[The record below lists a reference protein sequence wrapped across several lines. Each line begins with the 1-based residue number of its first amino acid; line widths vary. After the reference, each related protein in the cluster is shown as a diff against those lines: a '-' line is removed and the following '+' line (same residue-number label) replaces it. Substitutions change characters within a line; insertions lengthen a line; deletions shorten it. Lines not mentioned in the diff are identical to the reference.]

1 MDKAV
6 LWAVALAT
14 LIVSFFS
21 VNAVV
26 NTSAETATPIGGKMV
41 GAYYYVW
48 YGLDT
53 SVRNTAG
60 EFHSNWEN
68 ATSTPFVGEYVSN
81 DSAVADTQ
89 IILARLHKIDFF
101 AVSWLG
107 VFDWYDHLAVDDFLQ
122 QGLLKAEHMD
132 TFNFCIFYE
141 SEIVLSSVYNASKS
155 NDFFERQFSVDMNY
169 ANDTYFANPSYLRI
183 DGKPVVFMYNL
194 PYLCQN
200 LGTLDVH
207 AMLVNLTLDF
217 SNNVY
222 LVGDVGNAPSPAN
235 VAFQLSLFSDVLNAT
250 TNYLFSS
257 PSKGWNGII
266 DDARQDYPK
275 WRANMTEEGMSFLPS
290 AFPGYNDTKE
300 NPNSAVL
307 PVNATEFGEFLQT
320 ARNNTDDGGITMIT
334 SWNEWKES
342 TAIEPSVELGDLLLD
357 IVPEFPLA
365 LVLLVTVVLATPSVA
380 VYGKWAGQRSR
391 CRFRQPVKH
400 KSRAQLHRS
409 GAAPAGT

>member
-1 MDKAV
+1 MDKTM
-6 LWAVALAT
+6 LWVVALTGLT
-14 LIVSFFS
+14 LSLFS

-26 NTSAETATPIGGKMV
+26 NASAETATSSDHTRI

-48 YGLDT
+48 YGLNT
-53 SVRNTAG
+53 STRNTAG
-60 EFHSNWEN
+60 MFHSNWEN
-68 ATSTPFVGEYVSN
+68 ATSTLFVGEYVSN

-122 QGLLKAEHMD
+122 QGLLKAEHMK

-155 NDFFERQFSVDMNY
+155 NDFFERQFAVDMNY
-169 ANDTYFANPSYLRI
+169 ANSTYFANPSYLRI

-194 PYLCQN
+194 PYLFQN
-200 LGTLDVH
+200 LGTLEVH

-217 SNNVY
+217 SNKMY

-235 VAFQLSLFSDVLNAT
+235 VAFQLSIFSDVLNAT

-266 DDARQDYPK
+266 DDARQDYPE
-275 WRANMTEEGMSFLPS
+275 WRANMTEEGMSFFPN
-290 AFPGYNDTKE
+290 AYPGYNDTKE

-307 PVNATEFGEFLQT
+307 PVNATEFGEFLQI
-320 ARNNTDDGGITMIT
+320 ALNNTDDGGITMIT

-357 IVPEFPLA
+357 VVPEFPSTSVWLVI
-365 LVLLVTVVLATPSVA
+365 LVLTTPSVA
-380 VYGKWAGQRSR
+380 VYRKWAGQRSR
-391 CRFRQPVKH
+391 SRLRQPATH
-400 KSRAQLHRS
+400 KRRAQPH
-409 GAAPAGT
+409 